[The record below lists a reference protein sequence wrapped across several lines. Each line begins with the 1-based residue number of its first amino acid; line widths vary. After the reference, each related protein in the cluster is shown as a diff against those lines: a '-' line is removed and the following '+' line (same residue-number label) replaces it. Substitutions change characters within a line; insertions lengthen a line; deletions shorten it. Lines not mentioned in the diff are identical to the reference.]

1 MSNKSPLI
9 KLEDVGVSVGSS
21 QIIEDLDIEVDSG
34 EAVGL
39 IGRNGAGKTTTLRGV
54 MGQAEV
60 TGGSIKFRQIELAE
74 ASVERRSRLGIGY
87 QPEDRELF
95 TGMTVDENFRL
106 PIWVAEQHGEQRD
119 EEKIISDIYEI
130 FPQLSDFSDSNVENL
145 SGGQAKM
152 TAIGRA
158 LALQPDLLLLDEPL
172 EGLAPTI
179 VEDMKSVLT
188 DIGDRGI
195 AVLLAEANLSHA
207 SELVDR
213 AYIIDRGQIR
223 DSGSVNKLVKKE
235 SIQNILQ
242 G

>member
-1 MSNKSPLI
+1 MSNNSPLI

-21 QIIEDLDIEVDSG
+21 QIIEDLNIEVDSG
-34 EAVGL
+34 ESVGL

-60 TGGSIKFRQIELAE
+60 TAGSIKFRQTELAE
-74 ASVERRSRLGIGY
+74 VSVEKRSRLGIGY

-188 DIGDRGI
+188 DIGEQGI

-213 AYIIDRGQIR
+213 AYIIDRGQVH
-223 DSGSVNKLVKKE
+223 DSGSASKLVKKE
-235 SIQNILQ
+235 SVQNILQ